1 MSGYLDNSGRED
13 VLSGGSR
20 MIGIDTPKGPYR
32 VWVKRTG
39 NNPRLRV
46 LLLHGGPG
54 ATHEYLEACD
64 SYLPGAGIEY
74 YYNDQLGSGFSD
86 KPDEPSLWDLDRFVD
101 EVEQIRRA
109 LGPISSFTGSRG
121 AGCWPSSTPCITRST
136 CAGWSSPT

>member
-32 VWVKRTG
+32 VWVKRIG

-54 ATHEYLEACD
+54 STHEYLD
-64 SYLPGAGIEY
+64 RSYVIFP
-74 YYNDQLGSGFSD
+74 
-86 KPDEPSLWDLDRFVD
+86 
-101 EVEQIRRA
+101 
-109 LGPISSFTGSRG
+109 
-121 AGCWPSSTPCITRST
+121 TPCRRPEH
-136 CAGWSSPT
+136 C

>member
-46 LLLHGGPG
+46 LRIPAPAVSAGL
-54 ATHEYLEACD
+54 AAE
-64 SYLPGAGIEY
+64 LPA
-74 YYNDQLGSGFSD
+74 
-86 KPDEPSLWDLDRFVD
+86 
-101 EVEQIRRA
+101 
-109 LGPISSFTGSRG
+109 
-121 AGCWPSSTPCITRST
+121 PSSGELEVSGVR
-136 CAGWSSPT
+136 